1 MRLLLLCMGL
11 ASTALAADKRLAVL
25 ELNAQR
31 LVPSDRSTYQAQYF
45 TDLFRQKAVQLLPK
59 LGVITREN
67 LVTLLQASGRDIS
80 QCEGTCAVDTARLIG
95 ADYVVAGDFA
105 RVGPAVKLTLTLY
118 DAKTGNVLSGTTA
131 AGRNPEGLD
140 ESAQLVADDLFAPLL
155 AQFGGPPPA
164 RPAAQQTGSPRAHKV
179 AIGLLIASGVFAAGS
194 GTFAFL
200 GAQTNSTIQNTP
212 QPTAAEVDSLERRG
226 HKFNALA
233 ITGLIAAG
241 ATLVVGLPLFFAT
254 SGSAP

>member
-1 MRLLLLCMGL
+1 MRLLLLCVCL
-11 ASTALAADKRLAVL
+11 ASAASAADKRLAVL

-31 LVPSDRSTYQAQYF
+31 LPPADRGSYQPQYF

-67 LVTLLQASGRDIS
+67 LVTLLQSSGRDIS

-95 ADYVVAGDFA
+95 ADYVVAGDFS

-155 AQFGGPPPA
+155 AEFGGPPPA
-164 RPAAQQTGSPRAHKV
+164 RPLAQQQGSPRAHKL
-179 AIGLLIASGVFAAGS
+179 AIGLLIAGGVFAAGS
-194 GTFAFL
+194 GTFAAL
-200 GAQTNSTIQNTP
+200 AAHNNSTIQNT
-212 QPTAAEVDSLERRG
+212 QQATGAEVDALSDRG
-226 HKFNALA
+226 RKYNG
-233 ITGLIAAG
+233 ITIGCLIATG
-241 ATLVVGLPLFFAT
+241 AMLVVGVPLFFAT
-254 SGSAP
+254 SGGGQ